1 MKISKIFI
9 FLIFFLIISNSRL
22 FAKTLILERTVKNE
36 VTGYDKKIYKE
47 NGKVTLYVN
56 EFTNDKDGSKLGF
69 AYAIKSDSPETPIL
83 AGFLD
88 GSKELNSEQDGGW
101 LIYYEKGESFYIGS
115 IWKNG
120 YKTTVTDRSCFYEFD
135 KKIGYDI
142 YFMFCY
148 LRAVNRNLTFENKIL
163 YTDNDHF
170 WWDDNI
176 TAFAI
181 RLSEF
186 SDYAKYSK
194 SHGNNPPYPSFK
206 ICLFHNSSATGVKIA
221 ENLKK
226 GMWKTKSRNAG
237 RPGSGLPQY
246 GEITCWYKED
256 DLCDSIEEFCRHDPE
271 RLKLVIDFVP
281 VKVK

>member
-1 MKISKIFI
+1 MQARKSSILF
-9 FLIFFLIISNSRL
+9 FVFLIIFCNNS
-22 FAKTLILERTVKNE
+22 FAKTLILERIVKNE
-36 VTGYDKKIYKE
+36 VAGYDKKIYKE

-56 EFTNDKDGSKLGF
+56 EFNNDKDGSKLGF
-69 AYAIKSDSPETPIL
+69 AYAIESASPETPIM
-83 AGFLD
+83 AEINGATKDF
-88 GSKELNSEQDGGW
+88 NSEQDGGW
-101 LIYYEKGESFYIGS
+101 LIYYEKGDSFYIGS

-135 KKIGYDI
+135 KNIGYDI

-148 LRAVNRNLTFENKIL
+148 LKAVNRNLTFENKIL

-176 TAFAI
+176 TAFTI

-194 SHGNNPPYPSFK
+194 SHGNNLPYPSFK
-206 ICLFHNSSATGVKIA
+206 ICLFHDSRTTGRKIA

-237 RPGSGLPQY
+237 RAGSGLPQY

-256 DLCDSIEEFCRHDPE
+256 DLCDSIEEFCRHDLK
-271 RLKLVIDFVP
+271 RLKLVLDFAP
-281 VKVK
+281 VAVK